1 MNKKIA
7 AHQAQTTNFLSSP
20 RSPWQGQ
27 TKKFLSSPGIQS
39 WTLGA
44 SNQRPPPL
52 CNVQVLSS
60 TFVKSFHF
68 FFSPPSWLTCSSQ
81 LETSGRKWEKSCK
94 GDLSQTAIPSS
105 IFVWPQ
111 ILMSINSVVMSVAAS
126 YRTLKRGAVTFRHTI
141 FIYLSL
147 LCQVRLFLYF
157 LELNLQN
164 WFPGSCQNSQ
174 LFDALPLWKKLLP
187 SCKYKS

>member
-1 MNKKIA
+1 M
-7 AHQAQTTNFLSSP
+7 SSP
-20 RSPWQGQ
+20 KSPWQGQ
-27 TKKFLSSPGIQS
+27 TKNFLSSPGIQS
-39 WTLGA
+39 WTLGP

-52 CNVQVLSS
+52 CNVQVWSS
-60 TFVKSFHF
+60 TFVKC
-68 FFSPPSWLTCSSQ
+68 FFSFSFLLLLLTCSSQ

-147 LCQVRLFLYF
+147 LCQVRFFPYST
-157 LELNLQN
+157 ELCPQN
-164 WFPGSCQNSQ
+164 WSPRFLPEFLASWCSISLKETSSQ
-174 LFDALPLWKKLLP
+174 L
-187 SCKYKS
+187 